1 MHTLVHDNY
10 TVEIEKP
17 HIYVDNESRKRSG
30 HMTHALARFSEN
42 EFIAFNS
49 NCSAKRWGGHSPYG
63 FIEYR
68 LSQDSGK
75 TFSEIFTLPY
85 SIESFLDGIYAI
97 SVEKA
102 VVCDDGTLVA
112 FCLRNSA
119 EGPTCCEPWDIP
131 TVITSSDKGKSFSTP
146 QELCTYK
153 GRVYDAVY
161 KDGVIY
167 ALQFCNEN
175 FLGTEKEHVYRIFTS
190 EDNGK
195 SFEEKCILPIDGKDH
210 SYASLL
216 IDKDGNLHAYGYCA
230 SNEQYLDHAISYD
243 NGKNWTVLEPCFI
256 KEGARNPQIALVDG
270 VYILHGRAQ
279 DRKGF
284 MIYSSPDGQN
294 WDEGVRLAPKNH
306 LAGAFYSNNL
316 NLKDEN
322 GEFLLVQFSET
333 YTDKEDAFY
342 VATVNVMHTQI
353 RIRR

>member
-1 MHTLVHDNY
+1 MFELKHQDY
-10 TVEIEKP
+10 TVEIETP
-17 HIYVDNESRKRSG
+17 QIYVDNESRKRSG
-30 HMTHALARFSEN
+30 HMTHALAQFAPDT
-42 EFIAFNS
+42 FIDFNS
-49 NCSAKRWGGHSPYG
+49 NCSALRWSGHSPYG

-68 LSQDSGK
+68 ISKDSGK
-75 TFSEIFTLPY
+75 TYGEVKTLPY

-102 VVCDDGTLVA
+102 VACDDGTIVA

-119 EGPTCCEPWDIP
+119 ENLSCCEPWHTP
-131 TVITSSDKGKSFSTP
+131 TVITSSDGGESWSAP
-146 QELCTYK
+146 YELNDYK

-161 KDGVIY
+161 KDGIIY
-167 ALQFCNEN
+167 ALQFCNQN
-175 FLGTEKEHVYRIFTS
+175 FLGSEKEHLYRIFTS

-195 SFEEKCILPIDGKDH
+195 SFKEWCIIPFETKDH

-216 IDKDGNLHAYGYCA
+216 FDQSGNLHAYSYNA
-230 SNEQYLDHAISYD
+230 SSEQYLDHAISYD

>member
-1 MHTLVHDNY
+1 MHTLIHDNY
-10 TVEIEKP
+10 TVEIENP

-63 FIEYR
+63 FVEYR

-131 TVITSSDKGKSFSTP
+131 TVITSADKGKTFSAP
-146 QELCTYK
+146 QELCSYK

-167 ALQFCNEN
+167 VLQFCNEN

-210 SYASLL
+210 SYGSLL
-216 IDKDGNLHAYGYCA
+216 IDKEGNLHAYGYCA

-243 NGKNWTVLEPCFI
+243 SGKNWTVLEPCFI